1 MGPCHVK
8 PVQIDEEDMALVWSD
23 NGEDR
28 FYVSQC
34 YNAEKRSFS
43 TLKSEVYSVLDKFLM
58 ANPARKLD
66 KVNPLPTLDI
76 FAGCGGLSTGLGQA
90 GVADHKWAIE
100 FWKPSADAYKK
111 NNSRCKVFN
120 EECNG
125 LLKKAMD
132 GASENGNIPKKGDVD
147 LLVGGPPC
155 QGFSILNN
163 FADREYSKFKN
174 SLIAFQISL
183 VGT

>member
-1 MGPCHVK
+1 MLATPA
-8 PVQIDEEDMALVWSD
+8 PEL
-23 NGEDR
+23 DR
-28 FYVSQC
+28 V
-34 YNAEKRSFS
+34 
-43 TLKSEVYSVLDKFLM
+43 T
-58 ANPARKLD
+58 
-66 KVNPLPTLDI
+66 PLATLDI

-90 GVADHKWAIE
+90 GVADHRWAIE
-100 FWKPSADAYKK
+100 FWKPSADAFKK

-132 GASENGNIPKKGDVD
+132 GTSDNSIPKKGDVD

-163 FADREYSKFKN
+163 FADRVYSKFKN
-174 SLIAFQISL
+174 FLIAFFIL
-183 VGT
+183 L